1 MATRTARLLLVA
13 ARATGAQVRVVT
25 LAVLVVAAGG
35 SSRQRGGSL
44 VLVGALHGLS
54 KGRLSGHVTHC
65 LAPRQMADDAQQPLP
80 EVTDPP
86 PAEETAAP
94 EAPAAAGAALN
105 TAAADAQSVPPPS
118 DAPAPA
124 LKEGEAAAQPPA
136 PAPAPAPEPS
146 AETDRSDESRRRNA
160 GAARSRS
167 RSPRGRSRSRSRSRS
182 PPRRQRRG
190 KASGWD
196 VAEPPQ
202 VIVAPPASA
211 HGAPSAVPGGPGGV
225 TASVHSGAK
234 LSKLTGAVQGK
245 VGELVGSGKVTL
257 DELDALVIQKLGGAK
272 EEVALE
278 ALTQFGLSD
287 LGKVKNKSGF
297 LSSVIKRVDMERIAA
312 LSRGNPAMVHQHHA
326 AMAQQQQG
334 RQQQGGQAGYSP
346 YGQPQQQQQQQ
357 VYPRYP
363 GPAAPVAAGPY
374 GALDP
379 MVRAK
384 LEEMTRMGVLAPTDL
399 DARALETMREAGQA
413 AALYALD
420 RLAKSDV
427 SHVRNRVGF
436 LMSAWRLACCTCRL

>member
-1 MATRTARLLLVA
+1 M
-13 ARATGAQVRVVT
+13 
-25 LAVLVVAAGG
+25 
-35 SSRQRGGSL
+35 
-44 VLVGALHGLS
+44 
-54 KGRLSGHVTHC
+54 
-65 LAPRQMADDAQQPLP
+65 
-80 EVTDPP
+80 
-86 PAEETAAP
+86 
-94 EAPAAAGAALN
+94 
-105 TAAADAQSVPPPS
+105 
-118 DAPAPA
+118 
-124 LKEGEAAAQPPA
+124 
-136 PAPAPAPEPS
+136 
-146 AETDRSDESRRRNA
+146 
-160 GAARSRS
+160 
-167 RSPRGRSRSRSRSRS
+167 
-182 PPRRQRRG
+182 
-190 KASGWD
+190 
-196 VAEPPQ
+196 
-202 VIVAPPASA
+202 
-211 HGAPSAVPGGPGGV
+211 

-234 LSKLTGAVQGK
+234 LSKLTGVVQGK

-312 LSRGNPAMVHQHHA
+312 LSRGNPVMVHQHHA

-346 YGQPQQQQQQQ
+346 YGQPQPQQQQ